1 MTNNVTEYPI
11 SIIRI
16 DDNEPFIHLGEGK
29 YRTKW
34 GHENGSTA
42 EIPFTAFAEKDFK
55 FLYQYDIEREE
66 RSRALEQVKI
76 INPIT

>member
-1 MTNNVTEYPI
+1 MTTKPKQYPI

-16 DDNEPFIHLGEGK
+16 DDDEPFIYLGDGK

-42 EIPFTAFAEKDFK
+42 KIPFAAFDATKFK
-55 FLYQYDIEREE
+55 FIYEMDTEREE
-66 RSRALEQVKI
+66 RQRALEQVRI
-76 INPIT
+76 INPIK